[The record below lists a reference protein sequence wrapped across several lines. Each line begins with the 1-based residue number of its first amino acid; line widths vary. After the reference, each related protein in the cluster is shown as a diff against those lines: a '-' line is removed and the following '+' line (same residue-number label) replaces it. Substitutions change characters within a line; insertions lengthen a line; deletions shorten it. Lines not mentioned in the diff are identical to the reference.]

1 MTFFVRLIQLVII
14 VIPIILFGWLAT
26 QWFVPSGVFFSSHIV
41 GQASP
46 FITELQ
52 PSSRVGEVRMSD
64 GGNWEQ
70 PIVDDP
76 AFFFMHPH
84 REFASVDVEVWFK
97 NDTLGVVELGG
108 LSSVEPERYTLKP
121 LHNKIIEDSTWSRI
135 DQDGMVLLQRNN
147 RYESLESFYSNP
159 PARNDVAVYRTDYDV
174 PYRLDS
180 YTASSVTKTMD
191 VSLRGHH
198 ELKTYIKDEA
208 LLFDFQYMDMN
219 RDEGEDSISV
229 LVFNEEGLPV
239 AEARASDDGNI
250 SMDARPSGLEKLSL
264 RVDGLPEG
272 VYKLV
277 INAPRDIFF
286 RKVHTP
292 QSKAVFLNTVF
303 IGDEVAY
310 REPPDGTR
318 FWTNTERMVMQTRHA
333 EGVQDVSVDG
343 ETLSIAEPYQWY
355 ESVPGDGLSEVRVPA
370 GDLEIVMEG
379 KIAFIKSQYFNPD
392 PINITAYTDLET
404 LDVDYVLGE
413 YVSPRKEGDWLVS
426 IVSFGADE
434 LYAEDDGTWKIS
446 FSTPLVAQFDTE
458 VLVHKINTWFY
469 RNLPKL

>member
-1 MTFFVRLIQLVII
+1 
-14 VIPIILFGWLAT
+14 
-26 QWFVPSGVFFSSHIV
+26 
-41 GQASP
+41 
-46 FITELQ
+46 
-52 PSSRVGEVRMSD
+52 
-64 GGNWEQ
+64 
-70 PIVDDP
+70 
-76 AFFFMHPH
+76 
-84 REFASVDVEVWFK
+84 
-97 NDTLGVVELGG
+97 
-108 LSSVEPERYTLKP
+108 
-121 LHNKIIEDSTWSRI
+121 
-135 DQDGMVLLQRNN
+135 
-147 RYESLESFYSNP
+147 
-159 PARNDVAVYRTDYDV
+159 
-174 PYRLDS
+174 
-180 YTASSVTKTMD
+180 
-191 VSLRGHH
+191 
-198 ELKTYIKDEA
+198 
-208 LLFDFQYMDMN
+208 MN